1 MWQVVF
7 YGVALPILLDGF
19 LFVYLQATLKS
30 TKSTETACMRS
41 ALIKLHIAVLLAGFT
56 AVFGRIISLNEALLV
71 WWRLLITAVVM
82 LGLMW
87 MSKNKYAYP
96 TKTKLGVLAVGIFVG
111 LHWLCFFGSVKYAN
125 ITIAVVCLS
134 TGGFFS
140 ALLEPL
146 IRRTP
151 FKLVDLLLGC
161 ISILGIYIIF
171 HFDTQYKT
179 GILLGIL
186 AALLSSVF
194 SILNKKMVT
203 KMDGI
208 SITTYEMLGALLMMS
223 CIVPFYSMKAGTTL
237 LPVGWDWL
245 WLGLLAVVCTVWAFL
260 LQLQSLKHIS
270 AFTLNLS
277 YNLEPVYGII
287 LAFIFFQENEQLS
300 SQFYIGVLLILLSI
314 GLQMWRV
321 WKGRRKASS

>member
-1 MWQVVF
+1 M
-7 YGVALPILLDGF
+7 
-19 LFVYLQATLKS
+19 K
-30 TKSTETACMRS
+30 S
-41 ALIKLHIAVLLAGFT
+41 ALIKLHIAILLAGFT
-56 AVFGRIISLNEALLV
+56 AILGKLISLNEGVLV
-71 WWRLLITAVVM
+71 WWRLLITVVVM
-82 LGLMW
+82 LGLFRI
-87 MSKNKYAYP
+87 NKVRQVYP
-96 TKTKLGVLAVGIFVG
+96 LATRLSVLGIGTFVG

-151 FKLVDLLLGC
+151 FKLADLLLGA
-161 ISILGIYIIF
+161 ISIAGIYIIF

-179 GILLGIL
+179 GIILGIM

-194 SILNKKMVT
+194 SILNKKIIS
-203 KMDGI
+203 KMDGL
-208 SITTYEMLGALLMMS
+208 SITTYEMTGALIVMS
-223 CIVPFYSMKAGTTL
+223 CIVPFYGVSFSDGLM
-237 LPVGWDWL
+237 PVGWDWL
-245 WLGLLAVVCTVWAFL
+245 WLCILAVVCTVWAFI

-287 LAFIFFQENEQLS
+287 LAFVFFQENEQLS
-300 SQFYIGVLLILLSI
+300 PQFYIGVLLILLSI

-321 WKGRRKASS
+321 WKGRKG

>member
-1 MWQVVF
+1 M
-7 YGVALPILLDGF
+7 
-19 LFVYLQATLKS
+19 K
-30 TKSTETACMRS
+30 S

-56 AVFGRIISLNEALLV
+56 AVFGKIISLNEALLV
-71 WWRLLITAVVM
+71 WWRLLITAIVM
-82 LGLMW
+82 LAIMW
-87 MSKNKYAYP
+87 MSKHKPAYP
-96 TKTKLGVLAVGIFVG
+96 LKSKLGVLGVGIFVG
-111 LHWLCFFGSVKYAN
+111 LHWLCFFGSVKYSN

-134 TGGFFS
+134 TSGFFS

-146 IRRTP
+146 IRRTK
-151 FKLVDLLLGC
+151 FKPVDLLLGALC
-161 ISILGIYIIF
+161 IAGIYIIF

-186 AALLSSVF
+186 AALLSAVF

-203 KMDGI
+203 QIDGLT
-208 SITTYEMLGALLMMS
+208 ITTYEMLGALILMS
-223 CIVPFYSMKAGTTL
+223 CIIPFYAAPLATSF

-245 WLGLLAVVCTVWAFL
+245 WLCILAVVCTVWAFI
-260 LQLQSLKHIS
+260 LQLQALKHVS

-277 YNLEPVYGII
+277 YNLEPIYGII
-287 LAFIFFQENEQLS
+287 LAFVFFKENKELS

-321 WKGRRKASS
+321 WKGRKR